1 MEKRQ
6 QKNANYLMVLLEPII
21 INIGEKDPRVKNKN
35 YNPLTFL
42 LIIYNQ

>member
-6 QKNANYLMVLLEPII
+6 PKSANYLMVLLKPII
-21 INIGEKDPRVKNKN
+21 TNIGEKDPRVKSKN
-35 YNPLTFL
+35 CRPLTFL